1 MNGQPP
7 QFHSL
12 VIKTTIKGI
21 SRSLWGWNAWKFR
34 RCATL
39 QRHVTRYRQGEPF
52 HCVRW
57 LMTKFLNNFQI
68 SRSQDV
74 VNSENRLRIQLKLM
88 GLKTSQSRD
97 QSACPMNET
106 ISKICRWEWGH
117 VTVTR
122 DPIRWRCFPFQAES
136 IQSDSFVF
144 FCFKMAF
151 HVTLNG
157 EVQLKASHLYSLR
170 RRSVSRVD
178 VTRFSSWCIN
188 SALATSLACRAAS
201 FMSCE
206 SRTDVPSAN
215 LNIFSTWAAHTTPLP
230 DVCQWN
236 VA

>member
-74 VNSENRLRIQLKLM
+74 VNSENRLQIQLKLM

-144 FCFKMAF
+144 FVSKWRFTWPWTVRYNWKRLTCIHWGGGPSRGLMWPDSLRDASI
-151 HVTLNG
+151 LPWQRPWPA
-157 EVQLKASHLYSLR
+157 VQLPSCPVNHAPTCR
-170 RRSVSRVD
+170 RP
-178 VTRFSSWCIN
+178 I
-188 SALATSLACRAAS
+188 
-201 FMSCE
+201 
-206 SRTDVPSAN
+206 
-215 LNIFSTWAAHTTPLP
+215 
-230 DVCQWN
+230 
-236 VA
+236 